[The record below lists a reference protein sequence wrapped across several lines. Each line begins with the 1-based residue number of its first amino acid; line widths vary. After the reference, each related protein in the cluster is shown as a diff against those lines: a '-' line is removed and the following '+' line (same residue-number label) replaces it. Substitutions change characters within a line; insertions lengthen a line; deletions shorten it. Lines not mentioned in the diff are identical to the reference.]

1 MNLSSFLLIL
11 ITVVMCG
18 SVALNSGALFTNSD
32 LSFSEPSKI
41 EIVQITAGDRYN
53 DTMRFQD
60 NVLLLKHAGGPPLPL
75 DSISVQILGTGNAYK
90 GTPGSGGRLIYG
102 GIEIHYENLSADK
115 KNICFGKNN
124 AEMVKDGVWSTGEIL
139 ILTGNDSLNAS
150 SPGISVMVDGENGT
164 SNNYGLSAGTDVEI
178 SIYQKNEVGTHLIF
192 KKTARI

>member
-18 SVALNSGALFTNSD
+18 SIALNSGAL
-32 LSFSEPSKI
+32 LSNTDIFFSAPVKI

-60 NVLLLKHAGGPPLPL
+60 NTIILKHAGGRPIPL
-75 DSISVQILGTGNAYK
+75 DSVSVQILGTGNSYK
-90 GTPGSGGRLIYG
+90 GIPGSGGRLVYG

-115 KNICFGKNN
+115 KNVCFGKNN
-124 AEMVKDGVWSTGEIL
+124 AETVKDGFWSPGEIL

-150 SPGISVMVDGENGT
+150 TPGISVTVDGESGT
-164 SNNYGLSAGTDVEI
+164 SNNYGLSSGTDVEI
-178 SIYQKNEVGTHLIF
+178 SLYQTNATGKRMIF